1 MIRFANLRPLCTRR
15 HLPKISWS
23 WKVKTNRAHE
33 LPRKIPGKTSSQSTS
48 GNSWASQCDAN
59 WRSTMQQ
66 RDLRLSVK
74 RRMKASSIDSTMT
87 TLGDLSNLNSLLSTG
102 LETKSTTTFEVQ
114 SGQIFEVSVVGR
126 WWSERFPLLLSISR
140 FVFLLSFKAA
150 AESWRTQEQEERER
164 KKEKEIERE
173 REDWLISISRI
184 ETERGKE
191 KWKRHVERF
200 RP

>member
-87 TLGDLSNLNSLLSTG
+87 TLGDLSNLFSLLSTG

-126 WWSERFPLLLSISR
+126 WWSERFPLLLLSISR
-140 FVFLLSFKAA
+140 FVFLLSFKVA
-150 AESWRTQEQEERER
+150 AESWRTQIQEERE
-164 KKEKEIERE
+164 KERE
-173 REDWLISISRI
+173 REDWLISISHI
-184 ETERGKE
+184 E
-191 KWKRHVERF
+191 
-200 RP
+200 

>member
-1 MIRFANLRPLCTRR
+1 MLVWGHFVVCTRR

-87 TLGDLSNLNSLLSTG
+87 TLSDLSNLNSLHSTG

-126 WWSERFPLLLSISR
+126 WWSERFPLLLLSISR
-140 FVFLLSFKAA
+140 FVFLLSFKVA
-150 AESWRTQEQEERER
+150 AESWRTQIQEERER
-164 KKEKEIERE
+164 KRERE

-184 ETERGKE
+184 ETEREMKETRRKIQTGKSE
-191 KWKRHVERF
+191 
-200 RP
+200 

>member
-1 MIRFANLRPLCTRR
+1 MLVWGHFVVCTRR

-114 SGQIFEVSVVGR
+114 SGQIFWSQCCWEVMKRKISSSSSFNFQTSVPSFVQSSGR
-126 WWSERFPLLLSISR
+126 KL
-140 FVFLLSFKAA
+140 KNAD
-150 AESWRTQEQEERER
+150 TGG
-164 KKEKEIERE
+164 ERE
-173 REDWLISISRI
+173 RER
-184 ETERGKE
+184 ERGLTYFNKPHWDGKRGREMKE
-191 KWKRHVERF
+191 TRRKIQTGKSE
-200 RP
+200 